1 LDETEELVNV
11 VKVAL
16 LTCALANPNDVLPDP
31 DSTDRKGWWGDLDA
45 ETIWDGWPIG
55 AKIWLL
61 RRAKIT
67 PMEAQEGATVTRAEQ
82 YCRAALRPM
91 IDKRICSRID
101 VVATRGGIERIDVMV
116 RVYRG
121 PNMLIDLRFQNL
133 WDGIRNI

>member
-1 LDETEELVNV
+1 
-11 VKVAL
+11 
-16 LTCALANPNDVLPDP
+16 
-31 DSTDRKGWWGDLDA
+31 
-45 ETIWDGWPIG
+45 
-55 AKIWLL
+55 
-61 RRAKIT
+61 
-67 PMEAQEGATVTRAEQ
+67 MEAQEGATVTRAEQ